1 MKHYTRAEY
10 IKTYPCHHVSSINP
24 CWWPHAST
32 VSIVPSRCSNNRNDF
47 IFEDLKDSEFDHIS
61 KKKNTSKNLEKRYP
75 FWKDSPKL
83 TPTSLRIMSMWHH
96 CNLLR
101 YICIIFTW
109 MIQFPLTVVVS
120 MHWMVSD
127 HQFIAW
133 HHCSIG
139 LRGATVVSFLQSAV
153 ICGMFSSWNQIMPSF
168 TCTSEPPPPNF
179 SALANQKKHHPHKKN
194 NKLQCRWPA
203 TLPGFVSPAAK
214 KSIKVAVAPS
224 EGGSNDPP
232 QMRTTPVFPK
242 VPLVEA
248 KGSQGK
254 QSQDFWNGWK
264 GAQFLSIPI
273 WLVFGK
279 NTALSLESL
288 HGSISEWGSELQMVK
303 DKPYK
308 DLVEFPVNLDV
319 CNYISM
325 ALWPSCT
332 TVDVR
337 NAGNSSWWVVGPLS

>member
-101 YICIIFTW
+101 YICIIFAW

-179 SALANQKKHHPHKKN
+179 SALANQKK
-194 NKLQCRWPA
+194 
-203 TLPGFVSPAAK
+203 TSPAQK
-214 KSIKVAVAPS
+214 KQQTAMPLTSDPSRLRVTSCQKVNKSSSCTERRRIKRPTSDA
-224 EGGSNDPP
+224 ND
-232 QMRTTPVFPK
+232 TGF
-242 VPLVEA
+242 
-248 KGSQGK
+248 SQGSTCWGQGESREAIPRLLK
-254 QSQDFWNGWK
+254 WVKRCTISFYTNLVGVWKKYSIESGIVTWLNFWMRIWASNG
-264 GAQFLSIPI
+264 Q
-273 WLVFGK
+273 
-279 NTALSLESL
+279 
-288 HGSISEWGSELQMVK
+288 
-303 DKPYK
+303 
-308 DLVEFPVNLDV
+308 
-319 CNYISM
+319 
-325 ALWPSCT
+325 
-332 TVDVR
+332 R
-337 NAGNSSWWVVGPLS
+337 